1 MKCQALTAFRQS
13 RILTSTDLTAS
24 PMSRLCRAMIRRRR
38 CAICQGK
45 NASYWYRSARYSD
58 SPYAQCPNSRVC
70 HSVIGPRQQRQSRPP
85 EPLPQDVGW
94 EISRHPPGEPS
105 SYRTPYAGN
114 FTPFDNLND
123 KRASGGRS
131 KVSFSRLCT
140 FSAPHSKRWPADPF
154 SLYAS
159 SFVRRICRHPRFERP
174 GNALPLLET
183 NGTCFTNTTKNRR
196 TPSRTN

>member
-24 PMSRLCRAMIRRRR
+24 PMSRSCRVMIRRRR

-58 SPYAQCPNSRVC
+58 SPNAKCPNSRVC
-70 HSVIGPRQQRQSRPP
+70 HSAIGPRQRRQSRRP
-85 EPLPQDVGW
+85 EPLPQDVGR
-94 EISRHPPGEPS
+94 ENSRHPPGEPS

-131 KVSFSRLCT
+131 KVSFSRFRT
-140 FSAPHSKRWPADPF
+140 FSAPHSKRWPADPY
-154 SLYAS
+154 SLFAS
-159 SFVRRICRHPRFERP
+159 PFCSPDLQTSPIREA
-174 GNALPLLET
+174 GNALPL
-183 NGTCFTNTTKNRR
+183 F
-196 TPSRTN
+196 